1 MKKAIVDDVN
11 YTFLGRY
18 ILKNKKEVYIHSA
31 PDENW
36 MALVYVDG
44 SFAQGGYV
52 SLIKHTPNMTA
63 KLYGKHFEKAVDEV
77 RILPPTGGK
86 WLR

>member
-1 MKKAIVDDVN
+1 
-11 YTFLGRY
+11 
-18 ILKNKKEVYIHSA
+18 
-31 PDENW
+31 

-63 KLYGKHFEKAVDEV
+63 KLYGKHFEKAVDEG